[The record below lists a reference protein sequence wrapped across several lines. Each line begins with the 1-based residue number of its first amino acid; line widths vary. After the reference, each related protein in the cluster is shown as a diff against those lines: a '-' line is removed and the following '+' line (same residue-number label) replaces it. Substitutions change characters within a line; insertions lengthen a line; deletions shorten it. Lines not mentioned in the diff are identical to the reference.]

1 MSEQAKRKAI
11 CYHVSTE
18 QVTNTA
24 NFNWHPWIDDGG
36 DIELLRGMVVNKYI
50 RECLCGIEK
59 ARIYLYEAS
68 DKTYPSGRPMSVTL
82 TIYNIK
88 KQVA

>member
-1 MSEQAKRKAI
+1 MNKFTLF
-11 CYHVSTE
+11 HVSTE

-24 NFNWHPWIDDGG
+24 NFNWHPWKHDGKDLEQLKG
-36 DIELLRGMVVNKYI
+36 LVVNKYI
-50 RECLCGIEK
+50 RECLPGVDQAK
-59 ARIYLYEAS
+59 IYLYEAS
-68 DKTYPSGRPMSVTL
+68 EKTYPSGRPMSVTL